1 MMYRILADLVVIFH
15 LLFIIFALLGGLL
28 VIWRNIMVLVHIPA
42 VLWVSVL
49 SFKGWICPLTPLENQ
64 LRLAAGGEGY
74 PGGFVEHYLIP
85 VIYPAGFS
93 FDVQIVLGITALMIN
108 FVIYAFVYYWEKR
121 RQDRTH
127 E

>member
-121 RQDRTH
+121 RQDRTY